1 MIPFSID
8 GIDVALQ
15 SVVAIVKIRY
25 HQIELFNHG
34 FANYADAIGVA
45 HKDKII
51 AARIAAEPL
60 YSGKLTVDCRKN
72 GLLKRI
78 LAYVSKSILQLD
90 LQLSQRF
97 ASGRASLALNED
109 GRKVQLL
116 EPCDH
121 HIIKDSPPQ
130 QPQAFRLS
138 W

>member
-34 FANYADAIGVA
+34 FANYADVIGVA

-51 AARIAAEPL
+51 AARIADEPL

-78 LAYVSKSILQLD
+78 LAYVSNRYS
-90 LQLSQRF
+90 SSTSNS
-97 ASGRASLALNED
+97 ASVLPPAEPVSPSTKTD
-109 GRKVQLL
+109 GRSSFLNRA
-116 EPCDH
+116 
-121 HIIKDSPPQ
+121 IITSSRTAP
-130 QPQAFRLS
+130 LS
-138 W
+138 NHRQSG